1 VRNADANQ
9 VTLESITRI
18 VSAAAAN
25 IGGEELFMD
34 SPDLMELA
42 RGVGAFS
49 WILDDEPPTQDKD
62 KRAERRSF
70 FYACDQFKGRT
81 FVVGEDRINL
91 DSIGDGPSKQWRFK
105 RK

>member
-1 VRNADANQ
+1 VPNADANQ

-42 RGVGAFS
+42 RGLGAFS
-49 WILDDEPPTQDKD
+49 WIL
-62 KRAERRSF
+62 
-70 FYACDQFKGRT
+70 G
-81 FVVGEDRINL
+81 
-91 DSIGDGPSKQWRFK
+91 
-105 RK
+105 